1 MYSILICDDD
11 RDIVNALKIYLSE
24 DSYQLIEA
32 FNGQEAL
39 QIIKKQDIHL
49 VLMDIMMPV
58 MDGME
63 AMAEIRRFSNVPI
76 ILLTAKS
83 EDIDIISGLEVGA
96 DDYITKPFSPMEVKA
111 RVHSQLRRYLL
122 LGSGQVAPT
131 RITIGPIELD
141 IKARTVYLDGVPIYF
156 TPTEYEILKL
166 LMQNPGQVFSPKDI
180 YKAIW
185 RSTPLTSDNT
195 IAVHIRHIREK
206 IEINPADPRYLK
218 AVWGRG
224 YMIEKITED
233 AKQ

>member
-96 DDYITKPFSPMEVKA
+96 RRLYHQTILPYGGQSPGPFSTSTLFASWFRSGCANPHNHWSY
-111 RVHSQLRRYLL
+111 RIGYQSQNGLSGW
-122 LGSGQVAPT
+122 GSHLFYPY
-131 RITIGPIELD
+131 RI
-141 IKARTVYLDGVPIYF
+141 
-156 TPTEYEILKL
+156 
-166 LMQNPGQVFSPKDI
+166 
-180 YKAIW
+180 
-185 RSTPLTSDNT
+185 
-195 IAVHIRHIREK
+195 
-206 IEINPADPRYLK
+206 
-218 AVWGRG
+218 
-224 YMIEKITED
+224 
-233 AKQ
+233 